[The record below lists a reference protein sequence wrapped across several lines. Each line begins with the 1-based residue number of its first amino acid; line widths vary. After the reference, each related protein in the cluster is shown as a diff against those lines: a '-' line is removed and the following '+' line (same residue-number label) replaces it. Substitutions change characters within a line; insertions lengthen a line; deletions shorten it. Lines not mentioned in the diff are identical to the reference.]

1 VTSGPPDPPSGY
13 QDTAPDLD
21 LFLRV
26 MALLLRD
33 LSQRADGRLTD
44 DDQDRISAVRNV
56 LARIRED
63 RRT

>member
-1 VTSGPPDPPSGY
+1 
-13 QDTAPDLD
+13 
-21 LFLRV
+21 